1 MESIILTILRNFLK
15 FSFISLILIS
25 SNSLMSSNF
34 GYVNIKDTAGRNW
47 FFRANNINCKV
58 YLWSDNNLLCD
69 ASAVV
74 TDVLGKKNTKTYFDH
89 PCHNTIT
96 GFSNDVLCTAAKRL
110 NKTFQDFENQV
121 EINQREIREE
131 QEREKIE
138 EEKAKEKAEE
148 KKIKEEVEFQLR
160 VDEIKKKFR

>member
-1 MESIILTILRNFLK
+1 
-15 FSFISLILIS
+15 
-25 SNSLMSSNF
+25 MSSNF

-74 TDVLGKKNTKTYFDH
+74 TDVLGKKKTITYFDH
-89 PCHNTIT
+89 PCYNTFT
-96 GFSNDVLCTAAKRL
+96 GFSDDVLCTAAKRL
-110 NKTFQDFENQV
+110 NKFQDFENQK
-121 EINQREIREE
+121 EINQRKIREE
-131 QEREKIE
+131 QERKKIE
-138 EEKAKEKAEE
+138 EEKAKE

-160 VDEIKKKFR
+160 VDEIKEKFR

>member
-1 MESIILTILRNFLK
+1 MESIKLIILRNFLK

-58 YLWSDNNLLCD
+58 YLGSADDLLCD
-69 ASAVV
+69 GSAVV
-74 TDVLGKKNTKTYFDH
+74 TDILGKKNAKTFFDH

-96 GFSNDVLCTAAKRL
+96 GYSNDVLCNAAKRL

-121 EINQREIREE
+121 EINQREIREN

-148 KKIKEEVEFQLR
+148 KKIKEEVEFQLN

>member
-1 MESIILTILRNFLK
+1 MESIILIILRNFLK
-15 FSFISLILIS
+15 FSFISLILMS

-96 GFSNDVLCTAAKRL
+96 GYSNDVLCTAAKRL

-121 EINQREIREE
+121 EINQREIRED

-138 EEKAKEKAEE
+138 EEKAKEK
-148 KKIKEEVEFQLR
+148 KIKEEVEFQLN